1 MNFSSNINYTI
12 TVKRFLYTSI
22 LIGGIIGLI
31 GFAVGYLIHPD
42 RPTLIYGLPD
52 GKIYEADMS
61 FSWERDDDFV
71 FLPDLPLTEDLQ
83 RFIYYLSAAYG
94 IDYPLALAI
103 IDRESQFEADTVSPT
118 NDYGLMQINRIN
130 HARLNK
136 ELGVTNFLEP
146 YQNIKAGMFIL
157 RSLFDKYEAVDTVLM
172 AYNMG
177 ESGAKRLW
185 NKGIF
190 ESRYSNFICKKA
202 DEYRIK
208 LADGGTK

>member
-1 MNFSSNINYTI
+1 MNFSSSINYRLALR
-12 TVKRFLYTSI
+12 RFI
-22 LIGGIIGLI
+22 LASLLTGLL
-31 GFAVGYLIHPD
+31 GFAVGYHVHPD
-42 RPTLIYGLPD
+42 RPMLIYGLPD
-52 GKIYEADMS
+52 GKIYEADIS
-61 FSWERDDDFV
+61 YSWERDNDFV
-71 FLPDLPLTEDLQ
+71 YLSEVPLSEDLQ
-83 RFIYYLSAAYG
+83 RFVYQLSAAYG
-94 IDYPLALAI
+94 IDYPLVLAI
-103 IDRESQFEADTVSPT
+103 MERESQFDADTVSPT
-118 NDYGLMQINRIN
+118 NDYGLMQINRVN

-146 YQNIKAGMFIL
+146 YQNIKAGMFML

-208 LADGGTK
+208 LANGGKR